1 MAVAT
6 TATLGD
12 LVAEDPRRSRVLEQL
27 GLDYCCNGQRP
38 LEEAAS
44 AAGLDLTDVTAR
56 LDLPGE
62 PPAVV
67 ARDLEVAALAHDI
80 VDTHHAYTWEEM
92 PRLQALV
99 DKVAGVHGER
109 HPELAVVRGLYG
121 RIVAELEPHMTREER
136 VIFPAISRL
145 EKTQAPVRLSSG
157 DDLSDALRR
166 LIAEHD
172 VVGDLLGRIRELTDG
187 YAAPEDGC
195 GSYHAMLTGLA
206 HLEHDLHE
214 HVHKENNLLFPRVL
228 QMLEGLR
235 GE

>member
-27 GLDYCCNGQRP
+27 GLDYCCNGHRP
-38 LEEAAS
+38 LEEAART
-44 AAGLDLTDVTAR
+44 AGLDVSDVSTR

-62 PPAVV
+62 PPTVV
-67 ARDLEVAALAHDI
+67 ARDLEMAALAHDI

-92 PRLQALV
+92 PRLQSLV
-99 DKVAGVHGER
+99 DKVAGVHGDH
-109 HPELAVVRGLYG
+109 HPELADVKEAYG
-121 RIVAELEPHMTREER
+121 RVVAELEPHMTREER

-157 DDLSDALRR
+157 DFSDALRQ

-172 VVGDLLGRIRELTDG
+172 VVGDLLKQIRALTND
-187 YAAPEDGC
+187 YTPPEDGC

-206 HLEHDLHE
+206 HLESDVHE
-214 HVHKENNLLFPRVL
+214 HVHKENNVLFPRVL
-228 QMLEGLR
+228 QMHEQLSGA
-235 GE
+235 

>member
-27 GLDYCCNGQRP
+27 GLDYCCSGQRP
-38 LEEAAS
+38 LEEAARE
-44 AAGLDLTDVTAR
+44 AGLDIADVSTR

-62 PPAVV
+62 PPVVV
-67 ARDLEVAALAHDI
+67 ARDLEMAALAHDI

-99 DKVAGVHGER
+99 DKVAGVHGDR
-109 HPELAVVRGLYG
+109 HPELAGVKETYARV
-121 RIVAELEPHMTREER
+121 VAELEPHMTREER

-145 EKTQAPVRLSSG
+145 EKTQAPVRLPSG
-157 DDLSDALRR
+157 DFSDALRE

-172 VVGDLLGRIRELTDG
+172 VVGDLLGRIRALTSD
-187 YAAPEDGC
+187 YTPPEDGC

-206 HLEHDLHE
+206 HLERDLHE
-214 HVHKENNLLFPRVL
+214 HVHKENNVLFPRVL
-228 QMLEGLR
+228 RMHERLR
-235 GE
+235 GD

>member
-38 LEEAAS
+38 LEEAART
-44 AAGLDLTDVTAR
+44 AGLDLADVSAR

-67 ARDLEVAALAHDI
+67 AGDLEMAALAHDI

-109 HPELAVVRGLYG
+109 HPELAVVKELYG
-121 RIVAELEPHMTREER
+121 RVVAELEPHMTREER

-145 EKTQAPVRLSSG
+145 EKTQAPVRLASG
-157 DDLSDALRR
+157 DFSDALRE

-172 VVGDLLGRIRELTDG
+172 VVGDLLTQIHELTGGHTPPQD
-187 YAAPEDGC
+187 AC
-195 GSYHAMLTGLA
+195 NSYRAMLTGLA
-206 HLEHDLHE
+206 ELEHDVHE

-228 QMLEGLR
+228 EMHERLR
-235 GE
+235 GA

>member
-38 LEEAAS
+38 LEEAART
-44 AAGLDLTDVTAR
+44 AGLDLADISAR

-67 ARDLEVAALAHDI
+67 AGDLEMAALAHDI

-99 DKVAGVHGER
+99 DKVAGVHRER
-109 HPELAVVRGLYG
+109 HPELAVVKELYG
-121 RIVAELEPHMTREER
+121 RVVAELEPHMTREER

-157 DDLSDALRR
+157 DFSDALRE

-172 VVGDLLGRIRELTDG
+172 VVGDLLSRIHELTDG
-187 YAAPEDGC
+187 HTPPQDAC
-195 GSYHAMLTGLA
+195 NSYRAMLTGLA
-206 HLEHDLHE
+206 ELEHDVHE

-228 QMLEGLR
+228 EMHERLR
-235 GE
+235 GA

>member
-27 GLDYCCNGQRP
+27 GLDYCCHGQRP
-38 LEEAAS
+38 LEEAART
-44 AAGLDLTDVTAR
+44 AGLDVMDVSTR

-62 PPAVV
+62 RPAVI
-67 ARDLEVAALAHDI
+67 ARDLEMAALAHDI

-99 DKVAGVHGER
+99 DKVAGVHGDR
-109 HPELAVVRGLYG
+109 HPELAEVKATYE
-121 RIVAELEPHMTREER
+121 RIIAELEPHMTREER

-157 DDLSDALRR
+157 DFSDALRE

-172 VVGDLLGRIRELTDG
+172 VVGDLLTRIRGLTG
-187 YAAPEDGC
+187 GHTPPEDAC
-195 GSYHAMLTGLA
+195 NSYRAMLTGLA
-206 HLEHDLHE
+206 ELERDVHE

-228 QMLEGLR
+228 EMQERLSGA
-235 GE
+235 